1 MNTSMT
7 SVSSSAKRSDDN
19 LREQIV
25 PEGNGSPGGEKL
37 LQVEKLNVIY
47 GKGADS
53 VHAVKDVSMHIAP
66 GEIFGLVGES
76 GCGKSSL
83 GKAIIRLT
91 DPASGKMLFKGTDV
105 STLKGT
111 ALKTYRQEVQMV
123 FQDPYGSLNPRIKV
137 GNAIVD
143 VLTVHRIG
151 SSKTERLEMVAEL
164 FESVGLKPDWAYRY
178 PHEFSGGQRQRICIA
193 RALSLNPDLL
203 VADEPVSALDV
214 SVQAEILELLE
225 ELRAKR
231 QLAFLFVSHDLA
243 VVRNVCDRV
252 AVMYDGEIVETGPVA
267 DVIDNPQH
275 EYTRTLLAAVPSF

>member
-1 MNTSMT
+1 M
-7 SVSSSAKRSDDN
+7 
-19 LREQIV
+19 EQ
-25 PEGNGSPGGEKL
+25 L
-37 LQVEKLNVIY
+37 LTIEKLNVIY
-47 GKGADS
+47 GHGRDS
-53 VHAVKDVSMHIAP
+53 VHAVKDVTFQIKP

-83 GKAIIRLT
+83 GKAIVRLT
-91 DPASGKMLFKGTDV
+91 DPSSGKMVYKGRDV
-105 STLKGT
+105 AGLQGK

-143 VLTVHRIG
+143 VLEVHRIG
-151 SSKTERLEMVAEL
+151 KNRTDRRERVKTL
-164 FESVGLKPDWAYRY
+164 FESVGLNPDWAWRY

-193 RALSLNPDLL
+193 RALALDPDLL

-214 SVQAEILELLE
+214 SVQAEILKLLQ
-225 ELRAKR
+225 ELRASR

-252 AVMYDGEIVETGPVA
+252 AVMYNGEIVETGPVA
-267 DVIDNPQH
+267 EVIDHPQH
-275 EYTRTLLAAVPSF
+275 EYTRTLLAAVPAF

>member
-1 MNTSMT
+1 MN
-7 SVSSSAKRSDDN
+7 SVSSSEA
-19 LREQIV
+19 
-25 PEGNGSPGGEKL
+25 GGENL
-37 LQVEKLNVIY
+37 LQVENLNVIY
-47 GKGADS
+47 GRGADA
-53 VHAVKDVSMHIAP
+53 VHAVKDVSFHIAP

-91 DPASGKMLFKGTDV
+91 VPSSGKMLFKGADV
-105 STLKGT
+105 SVLKGK
-111 ALKTYRQEVQMV
+111 ALKEYRQEVQMV
-123 FQDPYGSLNPRIKV
+123 FQDPYGSLNPRMKV

-143 VLTVHRIG
+143 VLQVHRIG
-151 SSKTERLEMVAEL
+151 KNLTERRARVAEL
-164 FESVGLKPDWAYRY
+164 FTAVGLDPDWAWRY

-193 RALSLNPDLL
+193 RALALNPDLL

-214 SVQAEILELLE
+214 SVQAEILQLLE
-225 ELRAKR
+225 ELRATR

-252 AVMYDGEIVETGPVA
+252 AVMFNGEIVEMGPVA
-267 DVIDNPQH
+267 EVIDHPQH

>member
-1 MNTSMT
+1 MKNS
-7 SVSSSAKRSDDN
+7 SVSSVSSGGA
-19 LREQIV
+19 
-25 PEGNGSPGGEKL
+25 GSKKL
-37 LQVEKLNVIY
+37 LEVENLNVVY
-47 GKGADS
+47 GKGKDS
-53 VHAVKDVSMHIAP
+53 VHAVKDVTMHIKP

-91 DPASGKMLFKGTDV
+91 DPTSGRMIFKGCDV
-105 STLKGT
+105 STLQGK

-123 FQDPYGSLNPRIKV
+123 FQDPYGSLNPRMKV
-137 GNAIVD
+137 GNAIID
-143 VLTVHRIG
+143 VLSVHGIG
-151 SSKTERLEMVAEL
+151 ANREKRSERVMEL
-164 FESVGLKPDWAYRY
+164 FYAVGLDPAWAWRY

-193 RALSLNPDLL
+193 RALALDPDLL

-214 SVQAEILELLE
+214 SVQAEILKLLQ
-225 ELRAKR
+225 ELRASR

-252 AVMYDGEIVETGPVA
+252 GVMYNGEIVETGTVA

-275 EYTRTLLAAVPSF
+275 EYTRTLLAAVPAF